1 MEISTNTPTVPATP
15 PPTTQ
20 PPAANDLLASD
31 YLTFLNML
39 AVQMQNQDPL
49 NPIDSTDFSTQL
61 AQFSA
66 LEQQVKTNDL
76 LTGLGAQMTLSGMSE
91 LAGWVGM
98 EARTIAPAQF
108 DGDPITLIPSPA
120 SLSDKTFLIV
130 RDEAGAVVQR
140 KEIPVS
146 AAPYVWDGIDDSGSA
161 FPDGLYSFEV
171 ESQANGEILDTT
183 NVANY
188 AQIVEAQTNNGQVI
202 LVMEGGA
209 RVEAGAVTALRN
221 PLLSP

>member
-1 MEISTNTPTVPATP
+1 MEISTTTPIVPATP
-15 PPTTQ
+15 PTTT
-20 PPAANDLLASD
+20 PPAANDILASD

-49 NPIDSTDFSTQL
+49 NPVDATDFSTQL

-66 LEQQVKTNDL
+66 LEQQVRTNDL
-76 LTGLGAQMTLSGMSE
+76 LTGLGSQMALSGMSE

-98 EARTIAPAQF
+98 EARTIAPAHF
-108 DGDPITLIPSPA
+108 DGDPITVIPSPA
-120 SLSDKTFLIV
+120 SVSDKIFLIV
-130 RDEAGAVVQR
+130 RDESGAIVQR

-146 AAPYVWDGIDDSGSA
+146 AAPYVWDGQDSNGND

-171 ESQANGEILDTT
+171 ESQANGEVIDTT
-183 NVANY
+183 HAENY
-188 AQIVEAQTNNGQVI
+188 AQIVEAQSTAGQVV

>member
-1 MEISTNTPTVPATP
+1 MEISTNTPTAPTTP
-15 PPTTQ
+15 PPPTQ
-20 PPAANDLLASD
+20 PPEANDLLASD

-66 LEQQVKTNDL
+66 LEQQVRTNDIL
-76 LTGLGAQMTLSGMSE
+76 EGLGAQMALSGISE

-98 EARTIAPAQF
+98 EARSIAPAHF
-108 DGDPITLIPSPA
+108 EGDPITLVPSPA
-120 SLSDKTFLIV
+120 KLSDQTFLIV
-130 RDEAGAVVQR
+130 QDASGAVVQR

-146 AAPYVWDGIDDSGSA
+146 AAPYVWDGLDDNGNA

-171 ESQANGEILDTT
+171 ESRANGELIDTT
-183 NVANY
+183 HVENY
-188 AQIVEAQTNNGQVI
+188 AQIIEAQSTDGQVV

-209 RVEAGAVTALRN
+209 RVEAGAITALRN